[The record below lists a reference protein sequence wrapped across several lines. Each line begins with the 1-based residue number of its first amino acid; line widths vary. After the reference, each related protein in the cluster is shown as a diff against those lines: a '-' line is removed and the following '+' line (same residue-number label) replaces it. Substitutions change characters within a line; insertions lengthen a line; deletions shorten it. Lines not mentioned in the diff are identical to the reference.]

1 MNAFLKRALTL
12 LYNSPNQASVPVSD
26 IHFFV
31 LTFSGSL
38 FRFIFP
44 AHFFLITFSGSL
56 FRLTGISSDC
66 KCPPGG
72 VYSSSKSPSCQR
84 SWINDQ
90 LVMFIDFRKDNREF
104 SCRLSHSEAG
114 TDRRRRISRLP
125 NRDPDCPHHTYCVP
139 GSDDQP
145 PRQPAREQINSRQAM
160 STPIPG
166 LLFLF
171 FLNVFFFII

>member
-1 MNAFLKRALTL
+1 MFPSFVMNAFLKRALTL
-12 LYNSPNQASVPVSD
+12 LYNSPNQASVPVSE

-31 LTFSGSL
+31 LTFSGSLFRFIFPVHFSGSL

-114 TDRRRRISRLP
+114 TDRRRQIGHISTAL
-125 NRDPDCPHHTYCVP
+125 
-139 GSDDQP
+139 S
-145 PRQPAREQINSRQAM
+145 
-160 STPIPG
+160 
-166 LLFLF
+166 
-171 FLNVFFFII
+171 

>member
-1 MNAFLKRALTL
+1 MFPSFVMNAFLKRALTP
-12 LYNSPNQASVPVSD
+12 LYNSPNQASVPVSEV
-26 IHFFV
+26 HFFRFTFSY
-31 LTFSGSL
+31 LLFPARFSGSL
-38 FRFIFP
+38 FSSLLFR
-44 AHFFLITFSGSL
+44 LTFSGSL

-114 TDRRRRISRLP
+114 TDRRRQIGHISTAL
-125 NRDPDCPHHTYCVP
+125 
-139 GSDDQP
+139 S
-145 PRQPAREQINSRQAM
+145 
-160 STPIPG
+160 
-166 LLFLF
+166 
-171 FLNVFFFII
+171 

>member
-1 MNAFLKRALTL
+1 MFPSFVMNAFLKRALTL
-12 LYNSPNQASVPVSD
+12 LYNSPNQASVPVSE

-44 AHFFLITFSGSL
+44 AHFFLITFSESLFRITFPNHFSESL

-72 VYSSSKSPSCQR
+72 VYSSSKSPSCQH

-114 TDRRRRISRLP
+114 TDRRRQIGHISTAL
-125 NRDPDCPHHTYCVP
+125 
-139 GSDDQP
+139 S
-145 PRQPAREQINSRQAM
+145 
-160 STPIPG
+160 
-166 LLFLF
+166 
-171 FLNVFFFII
+171 

>member
-12 LYNSPNQASVPVSD
+12 LYNSPNQASVPVSE

-38 FRFIFP
+38 FRISFSSSLFP
-44 AHFFLITFSGSL
+44 DHFFLITFSGSL

-72 VYSSSKSPSCQR
+72 VYSSSKSPSCQH

-114 TDRRRRISRLP
+114 TDRRR
-125 NRDPDCPHHTYCVP
+125 
-139 GSDDQP
+139 
-145 PRQPAREQINSRQAM
+145 QIGHIGTALSGCRGNFAHNIC
-160 STPIPG
+160 T
-166 LLFLF
+166 
-171 FLNVFFFII
+171 V

>member
-1 MNAFLKRALTL
+1 MFPSFVINAFLKRALTL
-12 LYNSPNQASVPVSD
+12 LYNSPNQASVPVSE

-38 FRFIFP
+38 FRISFSSSLFP
-44 AHFFLITFSGSL
+44 DHFFRFTFSGSL

-114 TDRRRRISRLP
+114 TDCRRQIGHISTAL
-125 NRDPDCPHHTYCVP
+125 
-139 GSDDQP
+139 S
-145 PRQPAREQINSRQAM
+145 
-160 STPIPG
+160 
-166 LLFLF
+166 
-171 FLNVFFFII
+171 

>member
-1 MNAFLKRALTL
+1 MFPSFVMNAFLKRALTL
-12 LYNSPNQASVPVSD
+12 LYNSPNQASVPVSE

-38 FRFIFP
+38 FPAHFSGSFSGPLFP
-44 AHFFLITFSGSL
+44 DHFFLITFSGSL

-114 TDRRRRISRLP
+114 TDRRRQIGHISTAL
-125 NRDPDCPHHTYCVP
+125 
-139 GSDDQP
+139 S
-145 PRQPAREQINSRQAM
+145 
-160 STPIPG
+160 
-166 LLFLF
+166 
-171 FLNVFFFII
+171 